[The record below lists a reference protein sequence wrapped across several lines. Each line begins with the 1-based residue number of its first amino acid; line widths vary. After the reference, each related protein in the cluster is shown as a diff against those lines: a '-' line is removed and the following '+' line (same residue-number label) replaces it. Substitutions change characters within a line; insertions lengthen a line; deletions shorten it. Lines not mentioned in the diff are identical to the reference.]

1 MPARESA
8 FLSKD
13 GSRRRLAQLT
23 GITNWT
29 NHDVAEGS
37 GLEVRWPTSANHVF
51 GYLTDPY
58 AGNDRPDDPA

>member
-1 MPARESA
+1 MYSPMPEG
-8 FLSKD
+8 LQTV
-13 GSRRRLAQLT
+13 GT
-23 GITNWT
+23 ITD
-29 NHDVAEGS
+29 HAS